1 MTVHRITRWD
11 PMRDVFGLTARMND
25 LFNAYNRRTG
35 SEDESTVEAAWV
47 PAVDVRETGDSLVL
61 TMEIPGIDPKAVD
74 IAVENNRLTVSG
86 ERTFDSA
93 DEGESY
99 HRVERAFGSFARSFR
114 LPNRFDADNIEARS
128 KHGVLTLV
136 IPKREE
142 AKPRSIKV
150 QVEN

>member
-1 MTVHRITRWD
+1 
-11 PMRDVFGLTARMND
+11 
-25 LFNAYNRRTG
+25 
-35 SEDESTVEAAWV
+35 VEAAWV

-86 ERTFDSA
+86 ERTFESA

>member
-1 MTVHRITRWD
+1 MTIHRITRWD
-11 PMRDVFGLTARMND
+11 PMRDVFGLTARMNQ
-25 LFNAYNRRTG
+25 LFDAQARCKST
-35 SEDESTVEAAWV
+35 SDEPTTEAAWV

-61 TMEIPGIDPKAVD
+61 SMEIPGIDPETVD
-74 IAVENNRLTVSG
+74 IAVENNSLTVSG

-93 DEGESY
+93 EEGENY

-114 LPNRFDADNIEARS
+114 LPNRFEAESIDARS
-128 KHGVLTLV
+128 RHGVLTLV